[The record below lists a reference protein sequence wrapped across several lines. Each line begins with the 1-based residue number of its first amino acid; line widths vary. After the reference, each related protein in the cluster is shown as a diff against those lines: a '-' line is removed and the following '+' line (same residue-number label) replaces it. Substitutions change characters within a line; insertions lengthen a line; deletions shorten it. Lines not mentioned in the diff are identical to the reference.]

1 MSSHPPVHLSHT
13 KPVKNKSAVILQ
25 HFPFMQHRFQFSKA
39 LIAGLIAL
47 ATALP
52 CIASSE
58 QPAFV
63 AEGLYAPNA
72 APVAEVLTGEAADLV
87 VIKGG
92 LLQGLRRGMIC
103 RIERADRTVGE
114 VLIIASR
121 PHRAAALILQIA
133 SETTI
138 QAGDI
143 ARIKT
148 FQNS

>member
-1 MSSHPPVHLSHT
+1 MHAHLPMHQ
-13 KPVKNKSAVILQ
+13 V
-25 HFPFMQHRFQFSKA
+25 
-39 LIAGLIAL
+39 LIAGLLAV

-52 CIASSE
+52 CIGTAAH
-58 QPAFV
+58 PAFI
-63 AEGLYAPNA
+63 AEGLYPPCA
-72 APVAEVLTGEAADLV
+72 APVAEVLAGEDSDLV
-87 VIKGG
+87 VIEGG

-103 RIERADRTVGE
+103 RIERGDRTVGE

-121 PHRAAALILQIA
+121 EQRAAALILQIA
-133 SETTI
+133 REITI